1 MLEMGPLLAPI
12 PGAKTAG
19 ASLRHEPVYTQIKE
33 ARREDDGLPKG
44 EWESARKEAD
54 WALVV
59 RLASDALTKRTKD
72 LELAGWLT
80 EALLH
85 RDGIVGLRD
94 GLALV
99 HQLLEQFWDGVYP
112 EIDEDGAEARA
123 ARVEW
128 IGVKLDGAVRRSPL
142 TADLKSL
149 IDYRTSRT
157 IPTKEEAESDEA
169 KRSTRAQAT
178 NDKKV
183 TPEEFEASFAAT
195 PKAWYRQLVSD
206 LDTTD
211 AAIQSL
217 DDLCRQRFG
226 DVSPSFRPLRD
237 AVLDV
242 RQVAGQLLARKPP
255 EAGDPAG
262 AVAGAP
268 SAVGAAGMASESTSR
283 VAGTFSSEGPRTRE
297 EAAAW
302 IAAAAT
308 RIRRDHPTEPAAYL
322 VVRGF
327 RWGELRAAGGAID
340 PRLLIAPSTETR
352 IRLRGL
358 RLDARWAELLDAAEE
373 LMATPVGR
381 GWVDLQRYVLNSC
394 AALGGEYEAVRVS
407 IRGALRALLAD
418 IPDLPS
424 LTLMDDSPTTN
435 AETLAWLRAEGLV
448 DGGPKEVTTPPAW
461 SY

>member
-1 MLEMGPLLAPI
+1 
-12 PGAKTAG
+12 
-19 ASLRHEPVYTQIKE
+19 
-33 ARREDDGLPKG
+33 
-44 EWESARKEAD
+44 
-54 WALVV
+54 
-59 RLASDALTKRTKD
+59 
-72 LELAGWLT
+72 
-80 EALLH
+80 
-85 RDGIVGLRD
+85 
-94 GLALV
+94 
-99 HQLLEQFWDGVYP
+99 
-112 EIDEDGAEARA
+112 
-123 ARVEW
+123 
-128 IGVKLDGAVRRSPL
+128 
-142 TADLKSL
+142 
-149 IDYRTSRT
+149 
-157 IPTKEEAESDEA
+157 
-169 KRSTRAQAT
+169 
-178 NDKKV
+178 
-183 TPEEFEASFAAT
+183 
-195 PKAWYRQLVSD
+195 
-206 LDTTD
+206 
-211 AAIQSL
+211 
-217 DDLCRQRFG
+217 
-226 DVSPSFRPLRD
+226 
-237 AVLDV
+237 
-242 RQVAGQLLARKPP
+242 
-255 EAGDPAG
+255 
-262 AVAGAP
+262 
-268 SAVGAAGMASESTSR
+268 MASESTSR

>member
-1 MLEMGPLLAPI
+1 
-12 PGAKTAG
+12 
-19 ASLRHEPVYTQIKE
+19 
-33 ARREDDGLPKG
+33 
-44 EWESARKEAD
+44 
-54 WALVV
+54 
-59 RLASDALTKRTKD
+59 
-72 LELAGWLT
+72 
-80 EALLH
+80 
-85 RDGIVGLRD
+85 
-94 GLALV
+94 
-99 HQLLEQFWDGVYP
+99 VYP

-283 VAGTFSSEGPRTRE
+283 AAGTFSSEGPRTRE

-322 VVRGF
+322 MVRGF

-373 LMATPVGR
+373 LMANSRRSWLGR
-381 GWVDLQRYVLNSC
+381 P
-394 AALGGEYEAVRVS
+394 AAIRPQLVRGV
-407 IRGALRALLAD
+407 RR
-418 IPDLPS
+418 
-424 LTLMDDSPTTN
+424 
-435 AETLAWLRAEGLV
+435 
-448 DGGPKEVTTPPAW
+448 
-461 SY
+461 